1 MAAYWPDRGKIM
13 ETFTAF
19 VRRGV
24 NGAPDIQW
32 QGLTYGQ
39 ARWRY
44 KWIQRNWHSAFDSYR
59 EYGYGREPQGA
70 A

>member
-1 MAAYWPDRGKIM
+1 M

-24 NGAPDIQW
+24 NGAPDIEW
-32 QGLTYGQ
+32 PGLTYGQ

-44 KWIQRNWHSAFDSYR
+44 NWIKRNWLSQFDRYR
-59 EYGYGREPQGA
+59 EYGYGREPS
-70 A
+70 